1 MGRPD
6 IATVVLEGAAFALLA
21 LVIAAAP
28 AAVAAGVL
36 LSGSPPLQRL
46 VGYHSGHCGP
56 DLAASVH
63 IDPDRRGR

>member
-1 MGRPD
+1 MRRSD
-6 IATVVLEGAAFALLA
+6 ITPVLLQSIAFAT
-21 LVIAAAP
+21 LVLMMASAP